1 MGLTFVHEVA
11 CNIVVDLA
19 NRFDG
24 IHCLCVLFVSNWLA
38 LGEGCPR
45 RACVGVCACVC
56 VCVCVRRCV
65 PRHLPMYGTSKDVPQ
80 YGRFWQLSFY
90 M

>member
-1 MGLTFVHEVA
+1 MGLTLVHEVA

-24 IHCLCVLFVSNWLA
+24 IHCLCFLFVSNWLA

-45 RACVGVCACVC
+45 RACVGVCVC
-56 VCVCVRRCV
+56 VCA
-65 PRHLPMYGTSKDVPQ
+65 
-80 YGRFWQLSFY
+80 
-90 M
+90 